1 MYFIHLALNRQW
13 IKLMTLNG
21 NGTAIF
27 FVVIKRYTKVG
38 QVRPWSHSFGW
49 ATEDKKKLSATSN
62 VCALK

>member
-1 MYFIHLALNRQW
+1 
-13 IKLMTLNG
+13 MTLNG